1 MKIFTSIILAFLS
14 CSSMADNMDFNNNPN
29 NFENSPYN
37 FENSPNNFQNSPNN
51 FENSPNRYGNENI
64 IRDNQGNA
72 VGYGVEKSD
81 GGVNYFNLNGERQGY
96 KAGDDNH

>member
-1 MKIFTSIILAFLS
+1 MKIFISLILSLISSISI
-14 CSSMADNMDFNNNPN
+14 ADSTDFNNNPLN
-29 NFENSPYN
+29 YNNSPLN

-72 VGYGVEKSD
+72 VGYEVEKSD

>member
-1 MKIFTSIILAFLS
+1 MKIFISLILSLISSISI
-14 CSSMADNMDFNNNPN
+14 ADSTDFNNNPLN
-29 NFENSPYN
+29 YNNSPLNFENST
-37 FENSPNNFQNSPNN
+37 
-51 FENSPNRYGNENI
+51 NRYGNENI

-72 VGYGVEKSD
+72 VGYEVEKSD

>member
-1 MKIFTSIILAFLS
+1 MILLLGS
-14 CSSMADNMDFNNNPN
+14 CKGLK
-29 NFENSPYN
+29 
-37 FENSPNNFQNSPNN
+37 NSPNN

-72 VGYGVEKSD
+72 VGYEVEKSD

-96 KAGDDNH
+96 KAAK

>member
-1 MKIFTSIILAFLS
+1 MKFFISFILICLSGISI
-14 CSSMADNMDFNNNPN
+14 ADNTDFNNNPN
-29 NFENSPYN
+29 NFENSPLN
-37 FENSPNNFQNSPNN
+37 FENSPNNFHNSPNN

-72 VGYGVEKSD
+72 VGYEVEKSD